1 MKSVELQIKLDGDK
15 IKVCRNPDPSR
26 PCVVSC
32 RISTAAFSRLM
43 NLSTSIMIPYS
54 SLASALLMRSINILY
69 ESVMECPHQIA
80 LSVEEVDNLQGDLD
94 TQAEF
99 DR

>member
-1 MKSVELQIKLDGDK
+1 MKQVELHLNLDGDQIK
-15 IKVCRNPDPSR
+15 ICRHPNPSR

-32 RISTAAFSRLM
+32 RISTASLSRLM
-43 NLSTSIMIPYS
+43 SMSTSIMIPYS
-54 SLASALLMRSINILY
+54 SLASALLMRSIDILY
-69 ESVMECPHQIA
+69 ESLRECPHQLAVQIN
-80 LSVEEVDNLQGDLD
+80 EVDNLQGDLD

>member
-15 IKVCRNPDPSR
+15 IKVCRNPEPSR

-32 RISTAAFSRLM
+32 RISTSVFSKLM

-69 ESVMECPHQIA
+69 DSVKESPHQIA
-80 LSVEEVDNLQGDLD
+80 LSVDEVDNLQGDLD

-99 DR
+99 DL

>member
-1 MKSVELQIKLDGDK
+1 MKEVELHLNLDGDQIK
-15 IKVCRNPDPSR
+15 ICRRPDPSR

-43 NLSTSIMIPYS
+43 SMSTSIMIPYS
-54 SLASALLMRSINILY
+54 SLASALLMRSIDILY
-69 ESVMECPHQIA
+69 ESLMKCPHQLAIQIN
-80 LSVEEVDNLQGDLD
+80 EVDNLQGDLD